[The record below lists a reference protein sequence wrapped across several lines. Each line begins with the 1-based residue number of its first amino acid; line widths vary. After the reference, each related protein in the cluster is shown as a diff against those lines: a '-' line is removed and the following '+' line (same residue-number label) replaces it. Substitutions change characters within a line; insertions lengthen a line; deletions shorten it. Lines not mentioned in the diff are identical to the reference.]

1 MGLRTTILVVA
12 SVVLAMLPF
21 AACDTGPTTTTQG
34 GRSEPGAAATGSPK
48 PNFVF
53 ILADDMRKDDLV
65 YMPKTRALLGDK
77 GMSFRNAY
85 VSNALCCPS
94 RATILRGQYAHNTG
108 VWYNRDNL
116 NAPDGGWEGFKAHGL
131 EQDNLATSLDA
142 AGYRTGLFGKY
153 FNGYNKGNT
162 HVPPGWTRW
171 FAVFGFKYNGYEV
184 NSNGNIIYF
193 EPERENYVTDVL
205 GRKTQGFIGTSV
217 NRGKPFFAYV
227 APIAPHTPYDP
238 AIRHRHAFDGEK
250 APRHPSFNEKDVSDK
265 PSWVQSW
272 PVLNH
277 EQVAGI
283 DDQQEGRAETLQ
295 ALDELVEG
303 IVDKLRAEGELS
315 NTYIV
320 FTSDNG
326 YHAGE
331 HRRPMGKT
339 EPYEESSHM
348 PLLVRGPDIE
358 AGAVT
363 EKLAANTDYL
373 PTFTDLA
380 GTHTPEYVDGR
391 SLRSVLEGSEATWRS
406 MILLERRLEVES
418 EYSGPPFSGIVTDG
432 RMKYV
437 EYDNGEREL
446 YDLKADPYEL
456 TNLLHEP
463 TPEAEAK
470 AQELSVRLEA
480 LKSCSGDSCRAAE
493 DGL

>member
-1 MGLRTTILVVA
+1 MLVALVVLSALGCAPEGA
-12 SVVLAMLPF
+12 SQSV
-21 AACDTGPTTTTQG
+21 Q
-34 GRSEPGAAATGSPK
+34 AAATPEK

-53 ILADDMRKDDLV
+53 ILADDMRKDDLA

-85 VSNALCCPS
+85 ASNALCCPS

-108 VWYNRDNL
+108 VWDNTSAS
-116 NAPDGGWEGFKAHGL
+116 NGGWEGFKAHGL

-171 FAVFGFKYNGYEV
+171 FAVFGFKYNGYKV

-193 EPERENYVTDVL
+193 EPDPENYVTHVL

-217 NRGKPFFAYV
+217 NRGTPFFAYV
-227 APIAPHTPYDP
+227 APIAPHTPYVP

-303 IVDKLRAEGELS
+303 VVDKLRTEGELS

-331 HRRPMGKT
+331 HRRSMGKT

-348 PLLVRGPDIE
+348 PLLIRGPNIE

-363 EKLAANTDYL
+363 EKLVANTDYL

-391 SLRSVLEGSEATWRS
+391 SLRPVLEGGSEVTWRS
-406 MILLERRLEVES
+406 MVLLERRLEAKS

-432 RMKYV
+432 RMKYI
-437 EYDNGEREL
+437 EYEDGFREL

-470 AQELSVRLEA
+470 ATELKARLAA
-480 LKSCSGDSCRAAE
+480 LKDCSADACRTAE
-493 DGL
+493 GP